1 MDLYFSRCVN
11 EPSSRTGSPSMRRY
25 VTRPRQSSGPSTTW
39 WGPGSAARTPG
50 SSWLPAKSSSSQQ
63 SPWPRSQSW
72 WGNTTRQARSQHYI
86 VKSLTVKLVLF
97 QSPVWEFW
105 KLKCW
110 PRSQDKED
118 KSEDK
123 PAAQT
128 NEAKDKSVKVAQAKN
143 GQAYQ
148 VMFDDSQQ
156 KMKMQKPATASFNH
170 SKLPPIVMK
179 GQGPGQDLR
188 RLSAQNWR
196 KQRKQV

>member
-1 MDLYFSRCVN
+1 MLSRV
-11 EPSSRTGSPSMRRY
+11 
-25 VTRPRQSSGPSTTW
+25 
-39 WGPGSAARTPG
+39 
-50 SSWLPAKSSSSQQ
+50 
-63 SPWPRSQSW
+63 
-72 WGNTTRQARSQHYI
+72 
-86 VKSLTVKLVLF
+86 
-97 QSPVWEFW
+97 
-105 KLKCW
+105 KCW
-110 PRSQDKED
+110 PRPPDNEA

-123 PAAQT
+123 PAAPPASDK
-128 NEAKDKSVKVAQAKN
+128 AKDKDKNVKVAQAKN

-196 KQRKQV
+196 KQRKQVNANFVRF

>member
-1 MDLYFSRCVN
+1 MLFLSEFCYVKN
-11 EPSSRTGSPSMRRY
+11 PNPSAHVHESFENSNVDPD
-25 VTRPRQSSGPSTTW
+25 PP
-39 WGPGSAARTPG
+39 
-50 SSWLPAKSSSSQQ
+50 
-63 SPWPRSQSW
+63 
-72 WGNTTRQARSQHYI
+72 
-86 VKSLTVKLVLF
+86 
-97 QSPVWEFW
+97 
-105 KLKCW
+105 
-110 PRSQDKED
+110 DKED

-123 PAAQT
+123 PAAQAT
-128 NEAKDKSVKVAQAKN
+128 EAKDKSVKVAQAKN

>member
-1 MDLYFSRCVN
+1 MLSYQDSNVDLD
-11 EPSSRTGSPSMRRY
+11 PP
-25 VTRPRQSSGPSTTW
+25 
-39 WGPGSAARTPG
+39 
-50 SSWLPAKSSSSQQ
+50 
-63 SPWPRSQSW
+63 
-72 WGNTTRQARSQHYI
+72 
-86 VKSLTVKLVLF
+86 
-97 QSPVWEFW
+97 
-105 KLKCW
+105 
-110 PRSQDKED
+110 DKEA

-123 PAAQT
+123 PAAPPAS
-128 NEAKDKSVKVAQAKN
+128 EAKDKNVKVAQAKN

-196 KQRKQV
+196 KQRKQVNANLARF